1 MKSLIFDFDG
11 VIGDT
16 FEPSAEFIAKHA
28 RIGLPRAR
36 AILVKDG
43 MKNHKDT
50 LVYRVI
56 KNWYYRKLLSFFQSR
71 DAKVF
76 VDRIQEIKKNWP
88 ENPKAILTRSD
99 SRVCRALLGED
110 ENLFEFIIGR
120 DQVSAKSDG
129 LKIVT
134 LSSRFKLEDC
144 IFFTDSVGDYMEM
157 SKVLKPEQIYAV
169 SWGFQPREI
178 LEKVFKKEMII
189 DSFDG
194 LETVIN

>member
-16 FEPSAEFIAKHA
+16 FESSAEFIAKQA
-28 RIGLPRAR
+28 RISVPRAR
-36 AILVKDG
+36 AILIKDG

-56 KNWYYRKLLSFFQSR
+56 KSWYYRKLLGFFQSR
-71 DAKVF
+71 DTKVF
-76 VDRIQEIKKNWP
+76 VDRVEEIKKLWP
-88 ENPKAILTRSD
+88 DNPKAILTRSD

-110 ENLFEFIIGR
+110 QDMFEFIIGR
-120 DQVSAKSDG
+120 DRVNAKLDG

-134 LSSRFKLEDC
+134 LSSRFKLENC
-144 IFFTDSVGDYMEM
+144 IFFTDSVGDYREM

-169 SWGFQPREI
+169 SWGFQPRSI

-189 DSFDG
+189 DSFLD
-194 LETVIN
+194 LKDVIN